1 MAKILITATVQSHIA
16 QFHKPTINMLKSMG
30 HTVDV
35 AAHNN
40 LHLKKNLSLT
50 EPDTIYEVGFSRSPF
65 NPKNIL
71 AYKQLKKVILNGNYD
86 VVHCNTPVG
95 GILTRLACMK
105 LRKKKQL
112 KVVYEAHGLHFFKG
126 GSKLNWLLW
135 YPIEKLFS
143 KITDVM
149 ILINK
154 MDYDL
159 VCEKFSAKTVRKIPG
174 VGVNLAQFDATCECD
189 LRKELGLE
197 EDTPIVLS
205 VGELNKNK
213 NHKVVIKAMS
223 EVKDKRVH
231 YCIAGNGPL
240 LEELKNLSKEF
251 KVEQRV
257 HFLGYRRDIAGILKD
272 VDVFVLPS
280 YREGLGMAAIE
291 AMSCGLPLISS
302 NRHGINDY
310 SIENETGFKH
320 NPDDYKGFAESID
333 KIIADK
339 NLKNKLG
346 ENCKQ
351 VAQQFSLESSLNEM
365 KNIYS
370 EILGDKAICV

>member
-1 MAKILITATVQSHIA
+1 M
-16 QFHKPTINMLKSMG
+16 
-30 HTVDV
+30 
-35 AAHNN
+35 
-40 LHLKKNLSLT
+40 
-50 EPDTIYEVGFSRSPF
+50 
-65 NPKNIL
+65 
-71 AYKQLKKVILNGNYD
+71 
-86 VVHCNTPVG
+86 
-95 GILTRLACMK
+95 
-105 LRKKKQL
+105 
-112 KVVYEAHGLHFFKG
+112 
-126 GSKLNWLLW
+126 
-135 YPIEKLFS
+135 FS

-189 LRKELGLE
+189 LRKELSLE

-213 NHKVVIKAMS
+213 NHKVVIKAMA
-223 EVKDKRVH
+223 EVEDKRVH